1 MDSEV
6 LVAIIALIG
15 TVTGSISGIMISS
28 KLSNYR
34 IEQLEIKLDKYISNQ
49 DKLKEKVL
57 IVEQTIIAIQEKLE
71 DIDLQVQKLISDKRQ

>member
-57 IVEQTIIAIQEKLE
+57 LLEKDILSFREKLE
-71 DIDLQVQKLISDKRQ
+71 DIERQVQKLFDV

>member
-1 MDSEV
+1 MTDV
-6 LVAIIALIG
+6 LVAVIALIG

-49 DKLKEKVL
+49 DKIKERL
-57 IVEQTIIAIQEKLE
+57 IVVEQTISSIQDKLE
-71 DIDLQVQKLISDKRQ
+71 DMDLQLNQLISIKR

>member
-49 DKLKEKVL
+49 DKLKEKVIL
-57 IVEQTIIAIQEKLE
+57 LEKDVLSFREKLE
-71 DIDLQVQKLISDKRQ
+71 DVERRVQKLLNI

>member
-1 MDSEV
+1 MNNDV

-15 TVTGSISGIMISS
+15 TVTGSISGIMISNR
-28 KLSNYR
+28 LSNYR

-57 IVEQTIIAIQEKLE
+57 IVEQAVKVIEDKLE
-71 DIDLQVQKLISDKRQ
+71 DLDLQIQKILSDK

>member
-1 MDSEV
+1 MTDV
-6 LVAIIALIG
+6 LVAVIALIG

-49 DKLKEKVL
+49 DAIKERL
-57 IVEQTIIAIQEKLE
+57 IVVEQTITSIQDKLE
-71 DIDLQVQKLISDKRQ
+71 DMDIQLNQLIGSKR

>member
-1 MDSEV
+1 MNNDV

-15 TVTGSISGIMISS
+15 TVTGSISGIMISNR
-28 KLSNYR
+28 LSNYR

-57 IVEQTIIAIQEKLE
+57 IVEQAVKVIEDKLE
-71 DIDLQVQKLISDKRQ
+71 DLDLQIQKLLSDK

>member
-57 IVEQTIIAIQEKLE
+57 LLEKDVLSFKEKLE
-71 DIDLQVQKLISDKRQ
+71 DIERQVQKLFDV

>member
-1 MDSEV
+1 MTDV
-6 LVAIIALIG
+6 LVAVIALIG

-49 DKLKEKVL
+49 DKIKERL
-57 IVEQTIIAIQEKLE
+57 IVVEQTITSIQDKLE
-71 DIDLQVQKLISDKRQ
+71 DMDLQLNQLISAKR

>member
-49 DKLKEKVL
+49 DKLKEKVIL
-57 IVEQTIIAIQEKLE
+57 LEKDVLSFREKLE
-71 DIDLQVQKLISDKRQ
+71 DIERQVQKLLNI

>member
-49 DKLKEKVL
+49 DKLKDKVL
-57 IVEQTIIAIQEKLE
+57 ILEKDILSFREKLE
-71 DIDLQVQKLISDKRQ
+71 DIERQVQKLLDV